1 MAQPSRHTM
10 HLGMNIAGI
19 VLPLVAGVC
28 VVPSLLNALGT
39 TQFGALALGW
49 ALVGYF
55 SVLDLGLGKALTHQ
69 LAQSQHAAH
78 LANNTA
84 LARTARTMML
94 AIGLLWMLLMLL
106 LMPVAG
112 HWLQWEKALGGDGWA
127 AWVLLALCAPCI
139 LWTACSASVL
149 EARQEFVAVNV
160 VRIPMGIANFVAPWL
175 ASLASHDVR
184 WVFASL
190 LAVRI
195 SAAVAMAWCAR
206 KGFAHDGALQQRA
219 NVQGLLRFGGWM
231 TLSQVLGPIMTTFD
245 RFAIAA
251 WVSVAAV
258 TYYTVPFDVLSRLP
272 MLPVA
277 MMGVLFP
284 LLAHAHAYSA
294 KAGSA
299 ADIKRTVRMLLAL
312 WVPGMVVTAFLGPDL
327 LHWWVGADIAQQ
339 SADIWRWLVVGVA
352 INGLAHVPLTLL
364 QSAGRTDVIA
374 KLHSAEVVPYCLALW
389 WGLEHYGVVGAAVV
403 WTLRTSIDSALL
415 YACAM
420 RCTPHWRPLM
430 REPMWASVV
439 AGSVLIAIAIV

>member
-1 MAQPSRHTM
+1 MAKNSRHGL

-19 VLPLVAGVC
+19 VLPLLAGVC

-69 LAQSQHAAH
+69 LAQRPYADL
-78 LANNTA
+78 LANNLA

-94 AIGLLWMLLMLL
+94 AIGLLWMLLMLV

-112 HWLQWEKALGGDGWA
+112 QWLQWEQALGEKGWL
-127 AWVLLALCAPCI
+127 AWVLLAMCAPCI
-139 LWTACSASVL
+139 LWTSCSASVL
-149 EARQEFVAVNV
+149 EARQEFVTVNV
-160 VRIPMGIANFVAPWL
+160 VRIPMGVANFVAPWL
-175 ASLASHDVR
+175 ASLASNDVR

-190 LAVRI
+190 LLVRI
-195 SAAVAMAWCAR
+195 GAAIAMAWCAR
-206 KGFAHDGALQQRA
+206 KGFARTGALRQRA
-219 NVQGLLRFGGWM
+219 NMQDLLRFGGWM

-277 MMGVLFP
+277 LMGVLFP
-284 LLAHAHAYSA
+284 LLTHAYSA
-294 KAGSA
+294 KTEAPR
-299 ADIKRTVRMLLAL
+299 DITRTLRLLLVL
-312 WVPGMVVTAFLGPDL
+312 WVPGTLAAALVGPDL

-339 SADIWRWLVVGVA
+339 SADIWQWLLVGVA

-364 QSAGRTDVIA
+364 QSAGRTDAVA
-374 KLHSAEVVPYCLALW
+374 KVHTAEVLPYCLALW
-389 WGLEHYGVVGAAVV
+389 WGLQHHGVVGAAVV
-403 WTLRTSIDSALL
+403 WTLRAAIDSALL

-420 RCTPHWRPLM
+420 HCTPHWRPLM
-430 REPMWASVV
+430 REPMWA
-439 AGSVLIAIAIV
+439 GVLVGGMLLAIALV